1 MSYIKHKSEESVEDY
16 LETIL
21 ILSKRLSDVRSIDI
35 VNEIGYSKPSISIAV
50 KNLKN
55 SGYVTVNDSGFIH
68 LTEQGLQIAESV
80 YERHT
85 ILTNWLIE
93 LGVNPSVADADA
105 CKMEHDMSPESF
117 EAIKNFIQSHPL

>member
-55 SGYVTVNDSGFIH
+55 SGYITVNDSGFIR
-68 LTEQGLQIAESV
+68 LTKQGLQIAESV

-93 LGVNPSVADADA
+93 LGVNPSVANADA